1 MTTVNWKKL
10 FRLSGIKQLV
20 LRKSVN
26 CLFARGFVLFLVLQF
41 FPFHL
46 FAQDEPATD
55 SIVDSTQLPRTS
67 MFPEKTYKINQS
79 FNTFFNEHNPK
90 TATYLGFIP
99 GLGQVYNRKYWK
111 LPIVYAGFAVT
122 GYFAIS
128 NRNEYKKFA
137 DAYSCKLAEDPDD
150 ESTTCE
156 DPLAQ
161 KYSTNDLKANRDY
174 YRRNMELSFVIMGVW
189 YILQILDATVDAHLY
204 YWEVDE
210 DLSVKVQP
218 VINPQFIFPAKS
230 TTIPIQRPALNG
242 VTVTFSF

>member
-1 MTTVNWKKL
+1 MTVNWKKL
-10 FRLSGIKQLV
+10 FRLLGIKQLI
-20 LRKSVN
+20 LRKAVN
-26 CLFARGFVLFLVLQF
+26 ILFARGFVLFLFLQY

-46 FAQDEPATD
+46 FAQDELITD
-55 SIVDSTQLPRTS
+55 SIVDYSQLPRTS
-67 MFPEKTYKINQS
+67 MFPEKTIQINQS
-79 FNTFFNEHNPK
+79 FENFFNSHDPK
-90 TATYLGFIP
+90 VATWLGLIP
-99 GLGQVYNRKYWK
+99 GMGQIYNQKYWK

-128 NRNEYKKFA
+128 NRNEYRLFA
-137 DAYSCKLAEDPDD
+137 DAYSCKLAEDPED

-161 KYSTNDLKANRDY
+161 KYTTSDLKANRDY

-204 YWEVDE
+204 NWEVNE

-218 VINPQFIFPAKS
+218 VFSPQLIYSAKP
-230 TTIPIQRPALNG
+230 TTIPMRQPAVNG
-242 VTVTFSF
+242 VSVTFSF